1 MILDTFLIPDLMI
14 PVSLLTVGSLG
25 VHQLPIIPAYSK
37 HFCPLPKVWGIC
49 VPFSDTVPN
58 IFSAKWILNL
68 KVSQI
73 LQYDS
78 VYVSLE
84 EIEIIASLFPYGFD
98 TEQNFLCVIDTNIG
112 VSNSSQRGSG
122 DFLELSRKCD
132 SSVIDELLQPDLR
145 PILDLVLPFY
155 AYLNNSSHTQQV
167 WSTKSSAC
175 ACGQTHWSQMKYI
188 EFAEQANCTTWA
200 VGAESFQWAVRAGQ
214 GNKTQTCIR
223 VSVSYLT

>member
-145 PILDLVLPFY
+145 PILDLVLPFMPTWIT
-155 AYLNNSSHTQQV
+155 AHTPSRCEAPKAQSVHVAKHTGLRWNILNLLNRQTAQH
-167 WSTKSSAC
+167 
-175 ACGQTHWSQMKYI
+175 GQ
-188 EFAEQANCTTWA
+188 
-200 VGAESFQWAVRAGQ
+200 
-214 GNKTQTCIR
+214 
-223 VSVSYLT
+223 